1 MTFDVK
7 KYPGYTEMLFRHRKS
22 TLTRKK
28 ALATF
33 LTSDEK
39 EIQLYDF

>member
-7 KYPGYTEMLFRHRKS
+7 KYPGYTEMIFRNRKS

-28 ALATF
+28 RWQHF
-33 LTSDEK
+33 
-39 EIQLYDF
+39 